1 MEQMKHGTK
10 NRRFFKA
17 ILVALVTCLFTNILL
32 PTVNTFASEKDDVY
46 QKLAQIDQK
55 EFERILEQITE
66 YSEYDYANKKWI
78 LNHDIV
84 TDGIF
89 TEQQYQNA
97 EKAGQEWEKVETL
110 ANKSKKGSI
119 APRVLPAL
127 LILAIK
133 AVGVIAG
140 GAVVNEITTAFTRWG
155 LSAGC
160 KKFKKFG
167 PVKSFCQANGYL

>member
-1 MEQMKHGTK
+1 MEQMTQEIKK
-10 NRRFFKA
+10 RSFFKA
-17 ILVALVTCLFTNILL
+17 ILVTLVACLFANILL
-32 PTVNTFASEKDDVY
+32 PTVNAFASEKNDAY

-55 EFERILEQITE
+55 EFKTILDQITD
-66 YSEYDYANKKWI
+66 YSEYDYVNKKWI

-89 TEQQYQNA
+89 TEEQYQNA

-110 ANKSKKGSI
+110 AKESNQGSI

-133 AVGVIAG
+133 AGSVSI
-140 GAVVNEITTAFTRWG
+140 IF
-155 LSAGC
+155 
-160 KKFKKFG
+160 F
-167 PVKSFCQANGYL
+167 